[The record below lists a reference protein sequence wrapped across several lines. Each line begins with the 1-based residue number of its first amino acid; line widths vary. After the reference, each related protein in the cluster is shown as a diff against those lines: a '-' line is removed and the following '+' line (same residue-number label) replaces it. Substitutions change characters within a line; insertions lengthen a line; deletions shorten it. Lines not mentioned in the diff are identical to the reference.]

1 MKKLFAS
8 SLVLFAFLLMSSSMV
23 STEESVQ
30 LTAEKATAH
39 FIQYSTA
46 PDW

>member
-8 SLVLFAFLLMSSSMV
+8 SLVLFAFLLMSSMANAEGSA
-23 STEESVQ
+23 Q
-30 LTAEKATAH
+30 LTAKKATAYS
-39 FIQYSTA
+39 IQYSTA